1 MPALPRP
8 AWRLHGASAAVSGA
22 VAPIARWSEAL
33 DGGLAALRRLGGL
46 LGLVVLVG
54 PLAAAPAAEAQ
65 VQAQA
70 QAQVQAQVQARLVA
84 ALARLDTLAAD
95 TLRRTGVPGLAIAV
109 VADGEVVFAQG
120 FGRRQVDRPD
130 PVDADTVFQLASLSK
145 PLVTTVVAALVGDG
159 PLAWDTPVRRYVPE
173 LRLGPPAIAD
183 AVTLRDLFSHRSG
196 LPDHAG
202 DDLEDIGFGRIAVIE
217 RLRFLPLDNRF
228 RASYAYTN
236 LGFTAAAEAAAR
248 STGRSWEEISAER
261 LYRPLGMD
269 RTSSR
274 HADWLAQPNRAVLHR
289 QQGER
294 WQALFDRDA
303 DVQSPAGGASASV
316 RDLARWMTL
325 QLADGRFAGQQVVAA
340 EALAETHRPQ
350 MVSKAPADPARDHAG
365 LYGLGWGVGYDDQ
378 GQVQLSHSGAFF
390 LGAATTVVL
399 LPAQKIGIVVLS
411 NGQPV
416 GAVEALARSFVDL
429 VRTGTIRR
437 DYLPEFGKAFAA
449 MMAQPYPA
457 VVIPQS
463 PQPARP
469 PAAYTGSYANDYVGT
484 AVVRLAGSGVAPG
497 GAAGA
502 GSNLVLELGP
512 ARRPFALEHV
522 SGDTFRYQPTGENA
536 DGASAVVFAPGPGGR
551 ATSVRIDNL
560 NLQGQGTLRRQDP

>member
-1 MPALPRP
+1 M
-8 AWRLHGASAAVSGA
+8 
-22 VAPIARWSEAL
+22 

-70 QAQVQAQVQARLVA
+70 QARLVA

-95 TLRRTGVPGLAIAV
+95 TLRRTGVPGLAVAV
-109 VADGEVVFAQG
+109 VADGEVVVAKG

-145 PLVTTVVAALVGDG
+145 PLATTVVAALVGDG

-183 AVTLRDLFSHRSG
+183 SVTLRDLFSHRSG

-294 WQALFDRDA
+294 WQAL
-303 DVQSPAGGASASV
+303 
-316 RDLARWMTL
+316 
-325 QLADGRFAGQQVVAA
+325 
-340 EALAETHRPQ
+340 
-350 MVSKAPADPARDHAG
+350 
-365 LYGLGWGVGYDDQ
+365 
-378 GQVQLSHSGAFF
+378 
-390 LGAATTVVL
+390 
-399 LPAQKIGIVVLS
+399 
-411 NGQPV
+411 
-416 GAVEALARSFVDL
+416 
-429 VRTGTIRR
+429 
-437 DYLPEFGKAFAA
+437 
-449 MMAQPYPA
+449 PA
-457 VVIPQS
+457 VVIPQR